1 MTDEA
6 QDPSPLKTLAKG
18 ALIGGLVFFVWTNIS
33 WMAIGW
39 HNSYMSAVP
48 DEVVFAE
55 AIRAKIPASGLY
67 FIPWHDGSS
76 DWDEVRKKTEQGPFA
91 YMMITPGG
99 KSMSMAP
106 FMIRS
111 LIWNCLLA
119 LIMTWLLR
127 QTSGLS
133 LVGRVGFVG
142 AVGLTGSSWLRLL
155 RNDGGSTLI
164 LYPPIEAKSWLDL
177 SVVKTVL
184 KPLCFPN
191 ALMIL

>member
-18 ALIGGLVFFVWTNIS
+18 AIIGGLVFFVWTNIS

-127 QTSGLS
+127 
-133 LVGRVGFVG
+133 
-142 AVGLTGSSWLRLL
+142 
-155 RNDGGSTLI
+155 
-164 LYPPIEAKSWLDL
+164 
-177 SVVKTVL
+177 
-184 KPLCFPN
+184 
-191 ALMIL
+191 